1 MRGECYLSRVL
12 KVATTLGTPSLTAL
26 CTGPGR
32 ADTRILQQNC
42 HKGLLIIPRN
52 VRGSLNY
59 PKGS

>member
-1 MRGECYLSRVL
+1 MRGEYYLSRVL

-42 HKGLLIIPRN
+42 QEEFWIIPRI
-52 VRGSLNY
+52 VRGYLNC
-59 PKGS
+59 PNSR